1 MQKQLNE
8 QIQMQEQL
16 EQLESL
22 AKAYMSPQAIS
33 RYGTLKSAHLEKAIQ
48 SLVIITQLVQQGSIK
63 EKITD
68 EQYKDLLQRLTPQK
82 KEFRITKK

>member
-8 QIQMQEQL
+8 QLQMQEQL
-16 EQLESL
+16 EQLETL
-22 AKAYMSPQAIS
+22 AKAYMSPEAIS

-48 SLVIITQLVQQGSIK
+48 SLVIITQLVQQGTIK

-68 EQYKDLLQRLTPQK
+68 DQYKDLLLRLSPQK
-82 KEFRITKK
+82 KEFKITKK